1 MGEKL
6 FLLTFFIFFLFFNI
20 IKKMMKWM
28 DLLVAICAIAA
39 INWGLVTALGI
50 NAVELITPEGTLLR
64 MIREPAYLIIGAVG
78 IIVLLSL
85 FGLI

>member
-1 MGEKL
+1 
-6 FLLTFFIFFLFFNI
+6 
-20 IKKMMKWM
+20 MMKVFN
-28 DLLVAICAIAA
+28 LLVAICAIAA
-39 INWGLVTALGI
+39 INWSLTVWDANLI
-50 NAVELITPEGTLLR
+50 ELITPEGTLFR